1 MHNTDDLPLL
11 QEKWLQLK
19 GGDGDALKFLFD
31 RYAND
36 LYNYGTKFTQDTDL
50 VKECVQEIFVTV
62 WNRRGFLGEPVNVK
76 NYLLK
81 SYRRLLFKQLG
92 TRQNYAVYSETA
104 ANYSFQVELS
114 AEERLIAQE
123 RRSAA
128 RERLE
133 RALASLTARQ
143 REAVF
148 LKFHEN
154 LSYEEIAE
162 VMDISVKAT
171 YKLMAIALSEL
182 RDNLSQDHF
191 MLLLVL
197 ALVMACSCYI

>member
-133 RALASLTARQ
+133 RALASLKIGRAH
-143 REAVF
+143 V
-148 LKFHEN
+148 
-154 LSYEEIAE
+154 
-162 VMDISVKAT
+162 
-171 YKLMAIALSEL
+171 
-182 RDNLSQDHF
+182 
-191 MLLLVL
+191 
-197 ALVMACSCYI
+197 